1 VSVASYIMRTM
12 DFERT
17 ETGRTLGSGRS
28 EDELGLESDWLHQA
42 RIAREH
48 ARRRLESHAAQP
60 AESRGPA
67 HNSATGEFWIQTR
80 RYLFEQ
86 EKLFDETLRTIRAS
100 DAIAT
105 RHDAPAIA
113 SSHRTAHPCRCVG
126 PLRREQLNP
135 LIAHRPAAAAPW
147 AHAT

>member
-1 VSVASYIMRTM
+1 MPLRLSSSCNLTALQYCVSSCLCISTARLKQHRQERVSVASYILRTM

-100 DAIAT
+100 DALNVG
-105 RHDAPAIA
+105 
-113 SSHRTAHPCRCVG
+113 RT
-126 PLRREQLNP
+126 
-135 LIAHRPAAAAPW
+135 
-147 AHAT
+147 